1 MLIKELFLDASK
13 FAASD
18 WKKFIFLGLIF
29 VAIDLLDHQ
38 TADTIMPDYI
48 WYLLLILIFFLFF
61 ISTGYLFRIIETS
74 IDGSDKLP
82 PFNNLLQLFKHGV
95 KDSAIVFVYMFIP
108 LSILVISTGLIF
120 LYFGDNV
127 SLTLPLEIIIIS
139 IMLAIF
145 LFILL
150 EGAVL
155 NMAHNNG
162 KFRAAFD
169 FKSIVRKIRY
179 VGLKKFLI
187 VCFLTSLIFLVVEPF
202 ILEDIRGSMDSV
214 GGTIVE
220 IIIAPYLAILT
231 SRFLGIMGRQS

>member
-1 MLIKELFLDASK
+1 MLIKELFLEASK

-18 WKKFIFLGLIF
+18 WKKFIYLGIIL
-29 VAIDLLDHQ
+29 VAIDLLDRQ
-38 TADTIMPDYI
+38 TAETIMPDYI
-48 WYLLLILIFFLFF
+48 WYLLLVLIIVLFF

-82 PFNNLLQLFKHGV
+82 PFNNLLQLFEHGV

-139 IMLAIF
+139 IMLGIF

-169 FKSIVRKIRY
+169 FKSIIGKIRD

-202 ILEDIRGSMDSV
+202 ILEDIHGSMDSI

-231 SRFLGIMGRQS
+231 SRFLGIMGRQE

>member
-169 FKSIVRKIRY
+169 FKSIVRKIRD

-220 IIIAPYLAILT
+220 IILAPYLAILT